1 MGFTTASVPAAQLLK
16 QAKPDLE
23 ASEDAWDVALACR
36 YLYPVKTCLTKGIL
50 LSTN

>member
-1 MGFTTASVPAAQLLK
+1 MASVPAAQLLK

-50 LSTN
+50 LFTD